1 MTTTW
6 STMREVQPVAT
17 RMLQNSI
24 VKDRIAHAYL
34 FHGPK
39 GTGKQKASLLFAM
52 RYFCEQADKSYS
64 EPCYECSS
72 CKRIQT
78 GNHPDVHF
86 IEPDGQ
92 SIKKDQIEYLQKEF
106 TYTGLESN
114 QKVYVLHQAEKMTTN
129 AANRLLKFLE
139 EPSRQTVAILLTE
152 NTGSVLNTILSRC
165 QRIQFHPLKSEDMY
179 EQFVG
184 EGIPESTAKICAA
197 LNIGLDEAKEL
208 SQDSWFAEARRIV
221 IQLIDKVMNPKEEGY
236 LFLHQVWLN
245 HFQERHQ
252 QELGIDLL
260 LLWYQDLISSHLNRE
275 DMVVL
280 TDQLDRLQQYQYTI
294 SLSDAKTC
302 VYELLQTKRKLA
314 YNVHNTL
321 AMEHLVLQLQR

>member
-52 RYFCEQADKSYS
+52 RYFCEQAEDQYS

-114 QKVYVLHQAEKMTTN
+114 QKVYILHQAEKMTTN

-139 EPSRQTVAILLTE
+139 EPSRQTMAVLLTE
-152 NTGSVLNTILSRC
+152 NIGSVLNTILSRC
-165 QRIQFHPLKSEDMY
+165 QRIQFHPLKSEGMY

-208 SQDSWFAEARRIV
+208 SQDGWFAEARRIV

-260 LLWYQDLISSHLNRE
+260 LLWYQDLISYHLNRE

-294 SLSDAKTC
+294 SLNDAKTC

>member
-1 MTTTW
+1 MTTW
-6 STMREVQPVAT
+6 SQLREVQPVAT

-24 VKDRIAHAYL
+24 VKNRIAHAYL

-39 GTGKQKASLLFAM
+39 GTGKEKASLLFAM
-52 RYFCEQADKSYS
+52 RYFCENVEDGSSY
-64 EPCYECSS
+64 PCHECSS
-72 CKRIQT
+72 CKRIQS
-78 GNHPDVHF
+78 GNHPDLHL
-86 IEPDGQ
+86 IKPEGQ
-92 SIKKDQIEYLQKEF
+92 SIKKDQIGYLQKEY

-114 QKVYVLHQAEKMTTN
+114 QKVYILYEAEKMTTN

-139 EPSRQTVAILLTE
+139 EPSRQTIAILITE
-152 NTGSVLNTILSRC
+152 NMGSVLNTILSRC
-165 QRIQFHPLKSEDMY
+165 QRIQFHPLKDHDLY
-179 EQFVG
+179 EQFAKTGV
-184 EGIPESTAKICAA
+184 PESTARIFAA
-197 LNIGLDEAKEL
+197 LNIDLNQGEGL

-260 LLWYQDLISSHLNRE
+260 LLWYQDLISYHLDRHH
-275 DMVVL
+275 MIVL
-280 TDQLDRLQQYQYTI
+280 TDQQDKLEQYQYAI
-294 SLSDAKTC
+294 SLSEAKTC